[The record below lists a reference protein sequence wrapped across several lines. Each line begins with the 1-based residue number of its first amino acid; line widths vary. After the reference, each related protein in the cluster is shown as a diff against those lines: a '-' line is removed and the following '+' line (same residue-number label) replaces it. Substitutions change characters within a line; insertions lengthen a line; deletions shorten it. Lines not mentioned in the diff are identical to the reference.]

1 MGTENALLN
10 YIDLIQQ
17 GLNGKQYTISVFL
30 DLSKAFDLID
40 HKILARKLEYYGFRG
55 KFLEFLLSF
64 IKDRKYF
71 VNVNG
76 KNSETKLVN
85 IGVPQGSTLGPI
97 LFLLYISDMRRC
109 STELGFTPFADD
121 LTITYSL

>member
-40 HKILARKLEYYGFRG
+40 HKILARKLEYYGFRD
-55 KFLEFLLSF
+55 KFLEFPLSF
-64 IKDRKYF
+64 IKDQKYF

-76 KNSETKLVN
+76 KISETKLAN
-85 IGVPQGSTLGPI
+85 IGVLQGSTLRP
-97 LFLLYISDMRRC
+97 C
-109 STELGFTPFADD
+109 
-121 LTITYSL
+121 